1 MGIKKEKVNVYNMT
15 CTSCEKR
22 VEIAIRKVD
31 GVINVTVNYRKQMAL
46 IEYDNNIC
54 NINKIKIAI
63 KKAGYETEKQKDFS
77 IVGILIIAVAIIF
90 IGNSNQGFDI
100 NSKLNGATYFVLFIV
115 GLLTSL
121 HCVGM
126 CGGIMLSQSIPKEK
140 TSKFDTIKPALLYNL
155 GRVIAYTIIG
165 GAVGALGS
173 VLSLSLG
180 MKSALQIFAG
190 IFMIIM
196 GANMAGFGLFRR
208 FNIKLP
214 WSACKVKNKPK
225 TPFFIGMLN
234 GLLPCGPLQT
244 MQLYALGTGSAFKGS
259 VSMFIFALGT
269 VPLMLSFGAFS
280 SLLSKNSTKKI
291 LKVSGILV
299 IVLGLIMGRRGLALA
314 GIGMPSFTSSNV
326 AEASSPNNIPSNAAK
341 AVIKNGVQTITMTAD
356 GNGYTP
362 NVLYVQKN
370 IPVIWTI
377 DGKQL
382 NSCNGQVVVPSLNI
396 QKTLI
401 SGPNIVQFTPAGGDI
416 NFSCSM
422 GMIRGVIRVVD
433 NVGSVDAS
441 KADPSAPPKSSGM
454 PCCTGG
460 SAANTSSS
468 TTSQKPSIY
477 GSDISKVST
486 DKLVQKAVL
495 EGDSQNVSFK
505 GQGYEFS
512 HLIQVAKKDLKTDIS
527 FDLNAFDNPNV
538 QLNITSTDTGD
549 IVATVKGKKG
559 LVSKSMNFSKAGG
572 YAIMNDNQILG
583 VIEVV
588 DDINN
593 ANLQSIRQKYITTS
607 N

>member
-1 MGIKKEKVNVYNMT
+1 MGFKKEKINVYNMT

-22 VEIAIRKVD
+22 VERAVRGVD
-31 GVINVTVNYRKQMAL
+31 GVINVIVNYSKQTAL

-54 NINKIKIAI
+54 NMNKIKTAI
-63 KKAGYETEKQKDFS
+63 KEAGYTTEKQKNFS
-77 IVGILIIAVAIIF
+77 ITGILIIAAAIF
-90 IGNSNQGFDI
+90 LIGNSTQGFDI

-121 HCVGM
+121 HCIGM
-126 CGGIMLSQSIPKEK
+126 CGGIMLSQSIPKES
-140 TSKFDTIKPALLYNL
+140 TSKFGAVKPALLYNA

-165 GAVGALGS
+165 GTVGALGS
-173 VLSLSLG
+173 VLSLSLS
-180 MKSALQIFAG
+180 MKAALQIFAG

-196 GANMAGFGLFRR
+196 GANMAGFALFRR
-208 FNIKLP
+208 FSIKLP
-214 WSACKVKNKPK
+214 WSACKIKNKPK

-244 MQLYALGTGSAFKGS
+244 MQLYALGTGSAFKGAT
-259 VSMFIFALGT
+259 SMFIFALGT

-280 SLLSKNSTKKI
+280 GILSKNSTKKL
-291 LKVSGILV
+291 LKFSGILV
-299 IVLGLIMGRRGLALA
+299 IVLGLVMGRRGLALS
-314 GIGMPSFTSSNV
+314 GIEMPSLGSSNV
-326 AEASSPNNIPSNAAK
+326 AEASSLNNIPSNAAK
-341 AVIKNGVQTITMTAD
+341 AVIKDGVQTITMIAD
-356 GNGYTP
+356 NNGYTP

-370 IPVIWTI
+370 MPVKWVINGT
-377 DGKQL
+377 QL
-382 NSCNGQVVVPSLNI
+382 NSCNGQVVVPSLDI
-396 QKTLI
+396 QKNLQ
-401 SGPNIVQFTPAGGDI
+401 SGQNVIEFTPSAGDI

-422 GMIRGVIRVVD
+422 GMIRGLIRVVD
-433 NVGSVDAS
+433 NVGSVDTS

-454 PCCTGG
+454 PGCNMGG
-460 SAANTSSS
+460 AAATPV
-468 TTSQKPSIY
+468 TPEKPSIY

-486 DKLVQKAVL
+486 DKIVQKSIII
-495 EGDSQNVSFK
+495 GDSQSVSFR

-512 HLIQVAKKDLKTDIS
+512 HLIQVAKKDLKTEIK

-538 QLNITSTDTGD
+538 LFNITSTDTGD

-593 ANLQSIRQKYITTS
+593 ANLQSIRQKYIAPS

>member
-1 MGIKKEKVNVYNMT
+1 MGFKKEEINVYNMT
-15 CTSCEKR
+15 CISCEKR
-22 VEIAIRKVD
+22 VEIAIRKID
-31 GVINVTVNYRKQMAL
+31 GVINVVVNYKKQTAL

-63 KKAGYETEKQKDFS
+63 KKAGYDTQKHKDFS
-77 IVGILIIAVAIIF
+77 IVGILIIAVVIIL

-100 NSKLNGATYFVLFIV
+100 NSKLNGATYLVLFIV

-126 CGGIMLSQSIPKEK
+126 CGGIMLSQSIPKES

-165 GAVGALGS
+165 GAVGAVGS

-244 MQLYALGTGSAFKGS
+244 MQLYALGTGSAFKGAA
-259 VSMFIFALGT
+259 SMFIFALGT

-280 SLLSKNSTKKI
+280 SLLNKNSTKKI
-291 LKVSGILV
+291 LKFSGVLV

-314 GIGMPSFTSSNV
+314 GIAMPSFASSNV

-362 NVLYVQKN
+362 NVLYVQKD

-401 SGPNIVQFTPAGGDI
+401 SGPNIVKFTPSGADI

-454 PCCTGG
+454 PCCTGA
-460 SAANTSSS
+460 SAADTSSS
-468 TTSQKPSIY
+468 SAEQKPSIY

-486 DKLVQKAVL
+486 DKIIQKSVF
-495 EGDSQNVSFK
+495 EGDYQSVSFK
-505 GQGYEFS
+505 GKGYEFS
-512 HLIQVAKKDLKTDIS
+512 HLIQVAKKDTNTKIN
-527 FDLNAFDNPNV
+527 FDLDEFDNPNV
-538 QLNITSTDTGD
+538 KFNITSTDSGD
-549 IVATVKGKKG
+549 ILATVQGKKG
-559 LVSKSMNFSKAGG
+559 LVSKSMNFSKVGG
-572 YAIMNDNQILG
+572 YAIMQDSKILG

-593 ANLQSIRQKYITTS
+593 ANLQTIRQKYITTS